1 MTTEDEIR
9 EAEARQKSAA
19 AAAIEAKKHLD
30 ALYIRRS
37 TETYGIKVG
46 MRVRSRGSEFIVD
59 EIKAYSWNNKPWLRG
74 RKIKN
79 DGTPGARRQHIY
91 SDWEIVT

>member
-9 EAEARQKSAA
+9 EAEAVRSMAA
-19 AAAIEAKKHLD
+19 NKLIEAERLLT
-30 ALYIRRS
+30 ALYIRQA

-46 MRVRSRGSEFIVD
+46 MRVRSQRGEFIVD
-59 EIKAYSWNNKPWLRG
+59 EIDPSSWADKPWLRG

-79 DGTPGARRQHIY
+79 DGTLGAMRRRIY